1 MPNVA
6 VAEGRQTESCRL
18 APSRHGLLLTL
29 FLVLLLL
36 LLLTMVFG
44 REYQT
49 PSLGPCRELL
59 VTSPGRVGHRGISF
73 LLVNAQR
80 PSATPCSISERV
92 DLTAVVSHTWPLR
105 CVESL
110 ASVTQAQVNSVAFGH
125 EPDLY
130 TVSSGGSAFGSI
142 RCTPTQRLANQ
153 QGGVCVC
160 VCVLAFCLIAASEPR
175 AQHFFFLSKSNIAA
189 CPWPLL
195 ANGPLGRA
203 DMQDVCVRT

>member
-29 FLVLLLL
+29 FLVLLL

-160 VCVLAFCLIAASEPR
+160 LLSALLPHRSR
-175 AQHFFFLSKSNIAA
+175 GRNFFFSFKIQH
-189 CPWPLL
+189 CRMPL
-195 ANGPLGRA
+195 APPR
-203 DMQDVCVRT
+203 